1 MKNMIEVV
9 NLSPTQR
16 KQLQAEIISTF
27 KEEMRTLNQELQQ
40 ILADDLITAFQNRL
54 KTFIK
59 IQQKHAMKH

>member
-1 MKNMIEVV
+1 MMDVV
-9 NLSPTQR
+9 NLTPTRR
-16 KQLQAEIISTF
+16 KQLQTKIISTF
-27 KEEMRTLNQELQQ
+27 NEEMLALNQELQQ

>member
-1 MKNMIEVV
+1 MIEVV
-9 NLSPTQR
+9 NLTPTER
-16 KQLQAEIISTF
+16 KQLQMKIIGTF
-27 KEEMRTLNQELQQ
+27 KGEMRALNQELQQ

>member
-9 NLSPTQR
+9 NLTPIRR
-16 KQLQAEIISTF
+16 KQLQTKIISIF
-27 KEEMRTLNQELQQ
+27 KEETQVLNQELQQ

-59 IQQKHAMKH
+59 IQKKHTVKH